1 MAADLLAGDRMSCFL
16 GYYAGHIPQASDPK
30 QAGNPTQWRAD
41 VLECPHN
48 DAYVI
53 LHMFSHR
60 PTGKGG
66 NYRALEVLANHRPAL
81 DSANNSEWLAI
92 RSFTIRDRLGF
103 SHAIDPL
110 LQWSTGVVALLR
122 RDHRLAT
129 LNLLGTAFDVSR
141 RGSSH
146 LPIIP
151 ERARSRPR
159 AQQFVKT
166 TTVASHHE
174 YPRVAGSDP
183 PMDRMTTMASMGSMQ
198 QHHGDSGGHG
208 GVNQLGGVYVNG
220 RPLPDVVRHRIVEL
234 AHQGVRPCDIS
245 RQLRVSHGCVSK
257 ILRRDATEMKTHP
270 SEGGPTPGYL
280 VVQRRAEARGEVWR
294 VNNQFGSRAMSTVSY
309 LGVTGG
315 SCHGNGALP
324 SKTLSAGCYR
334 GSKPKVATPKV
345 VEKIAEYKR
354 QNPTMFAWEIRDRL
368 LAEGICDNDTV
379 PSVSS
384 INRIVRNKA
393 AEKAKQSPHS
403 PQQSP
408 QGAGTP
414 NSVGPMASGP
424 VATSAS
430 NNAPGSD
437 SAQNG
442 SSYSINGILGIHHS
456 NPEKV
461 KREGDREPGAAMEN
475 GMIVNGDPEQ
485 KRSTFTP
492 DQLEALEQAFNR
504 GHYPTDPF
512 NRDNMSNKV
521 DLSQTR
527 VQDVKPSISCSTT
540 SVAMTDSAPHVPTGH
555 YPVAVPGLPQSAVT
569 TGRDMRDMNSTLPGY
584 PPHAPPSN
592 LSGQTGYPSN
602 TMATGLVPPIVL
614 PSASNSYSSASTM
627 SGSDYSSQFS
637 GVPYTHAQY
646 SSHYNDAWNQMR
658 YPTPGILI
666 AGPSQAGLPS
676 SSSYSSDSRG
686 LVFL

>member
-1 MAADLLAGDRMSCFL
+1 
-16 GYYAGHIPQASDPK
+16 
-30 QAGNPTQWRAD
+30 
-41 VLECPHN
+41 
-48 DAYVI
+48 
-53 LHMFSHR
+53 
-60 PTGKGG
+60 
-66 NYRALEVLANHRPAL
+66 
-81 DSANNSEWLAI
+81 
-92 RSFTIRDRLGF
+92 
-103 SHAIDPL
+103 
-110 LQWSTGVVALLR
+110 
-122 RDHRLAT
+122 
-129 LNLLGTAFDVSR
+129 
-141 RGSSH
+141 
-146 LPIIP
+146 
-151 ERARSRPR
+151 
-159 AQQFVKT
+159 
-166 TTVASHHE
+166 
-174 YPRVAGSDP
+174 
-183 PMDRMTTMASMGSMQ
+183 MDRMTTMASMGSMQ

-257 ILRRDATEMKTHP
+257 ILRRYYETGSIK
-270 SEGGPTPGYL
+270 PG
-280 VVQRRAEARGEVWR
+280 VIG
-294 VNNQFGSRAMSTVSY
+294 
-309 LGVTGG
+309 
-315 SCHGNGALP
+315 
-324 SKTLSAGCYR
+324 

-384 INRIVRNKA
+384 INRMTRNLVHRIVRNKA

-461 KREGDREPGAAMEN
+461 KREGDRETGPAMEN

-527 VQDVKPSISCSTT
+527 VQQDVKPSISCSTT
-540 SVAMTDSAPHVPTGH
+540 SVAMTDTAPHVPTGH

-569 TGRDMRDMNSTLPGY
+569 PGRDMRDMNSTLPGY

-686 LVFL
+686 LVFLRSDYPPAEAQQQPQQQPGNTVHKDISLADLRMKAKEHTAALGLAC